1 MGLNE
6 SVIEI
11 FYTKTMQ
18 TISSRKKLFDWYC
31 LLIVVLIKRAFA
43 DFMMLGQVFKVV

>member
-11 FYTKTMQ
+11 FFTKTMQ
-18 TISSRKKLFDWYC
+18 HIYSREQLFDWYC

-43 DFMMLGQVFKVV
+43 DNMLGQVFKVV